1 MSSMNSTRTYG
12 IHGGGGRE
20 GEGTER
26 NVRPPGVGSRPGFR
40 GRVGAGPEILKKRTE
55 AGWQAGLGKEKS

>member
-1 MSSMNSTRTYG
+1 MGYTG
-12 IHGGGGRE
+12 VGGRE